1 MADPHGPAPGAV
13 STTAA
18 PGNNI
23 LASLAATPWAWD
35 LFAALRRLE
44 AARPDRPR
52 LGRSTRAAQDIVRL
66 AQDPTVEFAPASLAA
81 WEDGD
86 AAADVPPRLL
96 VRCFGLF
103 GPDGPLPLHLTE
115 YARDRRRN
123 HRDATFQHF
132 ADIFHHR
139 ALSLFYRAWAEVRPT
154 VAFDRPGED
163 RFSRHLGALIGIG
176 MPALRGR
183 DAMPDLARLH
193 FAGLLAG
200 QTRHAEGLAT
210 ILSGFFGMTVRIE
223 SFVGAWLALPAAD
236 RTRLGAARRTA
247 ALGATALLGGRV
259 WSRQHKFRLVFGP
272 LDRAD
277 YERMLPGGESFRR
290 LVPIV
295 RFYAGD
301 ALLWDVQLILRRAE
315 VPATALGR
323 TGRLGWTTWLMPRP
337 APEDAADLHLDPASA
352 ITAPESAP

>member
-1 MADPHGPAPGAV
+1 MADTTGPPPRAV
-13 STTAA
+13 SAPAA
-18 PGNNI
+18 RPAI
-23 LASLAATPWAWD
+23 AAALAAAPWAWS

-44 AARPDRPR
+44 AAWPDRPR
-52 LGRSTRAAQDIVRL
+52 LGRSTRAAQDAVRL

-81 WEDGD
+81 WEEGD
-86 AAADVPPRLL
+86 AETGAPPRLL

-103 GPDGPLPLHLTE
+103 GADGPLPLHLTE

-154 VAFDRPGED
+154 VAFDRPAED
-163 RFSRHLGALIGIG
+163 RFARFLGALIGIG
-176 MPALRGR
+176 MPALRDR

-193 FAGLLAG
+193 FGGLLAG

-210 ILSGFFGMTVRIE
+210 ILAAFFGTPVQTE

-236 RTRLGAARRTA
+236 RTRLGTTPRTA
-247 ALGATALLGGRV
+247 ALGGTALLGGRI

-272 LDRAD
+272 LGHAD
-277 YERMLPGGESFRR
+277 YQRMLPGGESFRR
-290 LVPIV
+290 LVAIV

-301 ALLWDVQLILRRAE
+301 ALLWDVQLILRRAD

-323 TGRLGWTTWLMPRP
+323 AGRLGWTTWLMPRP
-337 APEDAADLHLDPASA
+337 APDDAADLCLDPASA
-352 ITAPESAP
+352 ITASESAP